1 MTRRYAVSRHIAA
14 TPARV
19 WRLLTD
25 ADGFSS
31 WNDAVISLDGPIAV
45 GRSIDLVSTA
55 DPERTFTLEVA
66 EMTEPT
72 RMVWTDGMPLGLF
85 TGTRTYELIAAGEG
99 TDFSMVEEFTGP
111 LAALITRFIPDLT
124 DSFEMFADS
133 LVRAAAQSSA

>member
-1 MTRRYAVSRHIAA
+1 M
-14 TPARV
+14 

-85 TGTRTYELIAAGEG
+85 TGTRTYELTAAGEG

-111 LAALITRFIPDLT
+111 LVPLIWRTMPDLQP
-124 DSFEMFADS
+124 SFDRFVDG
-133 LVRAAAQSSA
+133 LAARVTGR